1 MTRKKTRKTHHKEPA
16 PTPGASPP
24 ASASGEDRTG
34 ETQRSPLPGATNGIF
49 GAGSRRNTLA
59 VLALGLLVAVSY
71 FPTTQA
77 GFVWD
82 DMVFTEEPV
91 VHKASGLWQIWFS
104 PRDLKQEGHY
114 WPLVYTTFWLEH
126 KLWGL
131 APLGYHIVNVLLHFV
146 NVLLVWRLLLRLAV
160 PGAWAI
166 AAVFAVH
173 PLHVESVAWVIERKD
188 LLSALFYLTAVLTWL
203 RFVEAPQWG
212 RYVLTLAL
220 FVAGL
225 LSKSVVVTLPAALLI
240 GHWWQQGRLIS
251 TDLWRLAPF
260 FLVALTI
267 TVADVAFYRTI
278 EILSLDYSL
287 IERVLIAARAL
298 WFYAG
303 KLLWPTGLAVI
314 YPLWDIRIGDP
325 LAWAYVVAAVAV
337 AALLWF
343 SRDRLGRG
351 PLAGA
356 LFFAVTL
363 SPVLGF
369 VDYGYMQFSFVADR
383 YQYLAGLGVMA
394 VLVGGAV
401 HGASKLSG
409 VLKMGATGLLVVVL
423 AFLGTM
429 TWHQAGIYRD
439 SITFFN
445 HITSLNPE
453 ARNAHLN
460 LGGALLELDH
470 LEEGLAA
477 TRIAVEQRPD
487 STNAHSNLGLALF
500 KLNRLEEAEEQLRR
514 VLDLNPRHR
523 NAHQNL
529 AETLRKQER
538 YEEAIASYRAVLEI
552 DPEFALAH
560 ASLGTALFELKRYEE
575 AVEAMEKA
583 VSLQLELPRARVA
596 LLHLFMGRAA
606 RELGRPEAAE
616 ELFRQV
622 MALDPRNTEPLLE
635 LANLRVMQQRY
646 EEADVYLR
654 RARELR
660 PRDPATFHT
669 VAEALRKQNR
679 YEEAIASYRAVLEID
694 PEFVLAHAGMG
705 TALFELKRYEEAVE
719 AMEKAVALQPELPV
733 AGLLH
738 RFMGIAW
745 QEMGRPE
752 VAAEQYERAV
762 RIDPG
767 DTEALDRLAM
777 VRFGQKRYEEARTL
791 YQTMIEINPD
801 NARTHSNLGA
811 ALFYLNR
818 LDEALGSFER
828 ALSLDP
834 NLKSAQAGLEQVRA
848 VLQQREE

>member
-82 DMVFTEEPV
+82 DAIFTEAAPIRD
-91 VHKASGLWQIWFS
+91 ASGLWQIWFS
-104 PRDLKQEGHY
+104 PADIKNEGHY

-131 APLGYHIVNVLLHFV
+131 AAAGYHIVNVLLHFV

-303 KLLWPTGLAVI
+303 KLLWPTELAVI

-343 SRDRLGRG
+343 GRDRLGRG

-369 VDYGYMQFSFVADR
+369 IDYGYMQFSFVADR

-394 VLVGGAV
+394 VLIGGAV

-439 SITFFN
+439 EITFFN
-445 HITSLNPE
+445 HIIAHNPK
-453 ARNAHLN
+453 ARSAHLN
-460 LGGALLELDH
+460 LGK
-470 LEEGLAA
+470 
-477 TRIAVEQRPD
+477 
-487 STNAHSNLGLALF
+487 ALF
-500 KLNRLEEAEEQLRR
+500 ELNRLEEAEEQLRR
-514 VLDLNPRHR
+514 ALDLNPRHR

-552 DPEFALAH
+552 DPEYVLAH
-560 ASLGTALFELKRYEE
+560 AGLGTALFRLKRYEE
-575 AVEAMEKA
+575 ALPVMEKA

-679 YEEAIASYRAVLEID
+679 YEEAIASYRTALELD
-694 PEFVLAHAGMG
+694 PEYAPAHAGLG
-705 TALFELKRYEEAVE
+705 IALFQWEHYEEAVE

-733 AGLLH
+733 AGSLH

-752 VAAEQYERAV
+752 AAAKQYERAV
-762 RIDPG
+762 RIDPR

-777 VRFGQKRYEEARTL
+777 VRFKQQRYEEALAL
-791 YQTMIEINPD
+791 YRTMIEINPD
-801 NARTHSNLGA
+801 SAQTHSNLGTSYYYLDRPA
-811 ALFYLNR
+811 DALR
-818 LDEALGSFER
+818 SFER

-834 NLKSAQAGLEQVRA
+834 TLESARTGLEQVRKA
-848 VLQQREE
+848 LQQRRQ